1 MQKWTVTVTCNY
13 VTLENK
19 YTAYAEENP
28 ADKIIDES
36 FYELADELYNSF
48 SYCIHDEYDDFVEG
62 VNIYCELAE
71 DDEDYE
77 VIYDERE
84 EIKKWTV
91 SCNDGAGGC
100 ELYFTAYS
108 VKNPVDFGLIPPE
121 KLDEMSNEL
130 FEEFS
135 WTIDTEDEDEVEEF
149 LGSIQF
155 RAWLAY
161 DTDGDNDIVYDERIK
176 DN

>member
-13 VTLENK
+13 VTCENK

-36 FYELADELYNSF
+36 FDELADELYNSF
-48 SYCIHDEYDDFVEG
+48 SYCIHDEYDDFVED
-62 VNIYCELAE
+62 VNIYCDLAE
-71 DDEDYE
+71 EDEDYE

-91 SCNDGAGGC
+91 SCHDGVGC

-108 VKNPVDFGLIPPE
+108 VKNPVDFDLIPPE

-135 WTIDTEDEDEVEEF
+135 WTIDAENEDEVEEF
-149 LGSIQF
+149 LGTIDF
-155 RAWLAY
+155 KAWLAY